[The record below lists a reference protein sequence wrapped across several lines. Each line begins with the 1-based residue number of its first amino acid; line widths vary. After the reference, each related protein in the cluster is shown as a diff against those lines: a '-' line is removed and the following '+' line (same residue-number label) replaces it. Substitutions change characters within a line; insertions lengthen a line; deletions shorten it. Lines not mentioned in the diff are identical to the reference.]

1 MLLMDRFYQTHLT
14 IIKRRFCMLDF
25 YFKSTHKLVYIT
37 KIKFLKSE
45 IFFLNFNWGTI
56 SIFFKINFY
65 FIINKKKISHARFIV
80 LTLQ

>member
-1 MLLMDRFYQTHLT
+1 
-14 IIKRRFCMLDF
+14 MLDF

-65 FIINKKKISHARFIV
+65 FIINKKINPARFIDENKN
-80 LTLQ
+80 LFF